1 METNYENAPSTALL
15 ATNCLACNRPLRDAA
30 SVEAGI
36 GPICRE
42 KYGYDSIAED
52 VRIKANALIHEA
64 ARKGTPN
71 ARVLEIADLLEDMGA
86 SVLADK
92 VRTRFT
98 KTKKATGKV
107 VRIEKDEFFFGGWA
121 SRRASLALVSEREK
135 YGMVEPDS
143 LFVYTPYIKGV
154 SKAFGEDLKR
164 TIEKTYRGIHQV
176 TKDDGTTKFGCWVVS
191 KPYRRD
197 LWELLK
203 THFAGL
209 TLDVEGVE
217 TIIPA
222 N

>member
-92 VRTRFT
+92 VRTRFYRRCFRR
-98 KTKKATGKV
+98 KV

-121 SRRASLALVSEREK
+121 SRRASLTLVSEREK
-135 YGMVEPDS
+135 YGMVEPGS

-164 TIEKTYRGIHQV
+164 TVEKTYRGVHQV

-191 KPYRRD
+191 KTYRRD
-197 LWELLK
+197 LWKLLK